1 MNQHELCDRVAR
13 KVAGRW
19 RNKGIQSSSFDEMYQ
34 DAYCKALQ
42 SLPKFDKSAGYDLE
56 GYLYTSANNCVHG
69 EVTRRCHPVS
79 TRSNGYIEDM
89 GRTVI
94 GVVSE
99 DCTTEDG
106 VDYEHLVYLTQ
117 VRTRMED
124 IAKRAKDGQRALACA
139 MGYTTAATA
148 TSNKQERAALYANI
162 RALKADML
170 NDHTLYKMA
179 RDYHA

>member
-1 MNQHELCDRVAR
+1 MTQHELCDRVAH

-19 RNKGIQSSSFDEMYQ
+19 RSKGIQSSSFDEMYQ

-42 SLPKFDKSAGYDLE
+42 VLPKFRESEGELE
-56 GYLYTSANNCVHG
+56 GFLYACANNHVHG

-89 GRTVI
+89 GRKVI
-94 GVVSE
+94 GVVAE
-99 DCTTEDG
+99 DYAAEDG
-106 VDYEHLVYLTQ
+106 IDYEHLVYLTQ
-117 VRTRMED
+117 VRTRMEA

-139 MGYTTAATA
+139 MGYTTASTA
-148 TSNKQERAALYANI
+148 TSSKQECTALYGSI

-170 NDHTLYKMA
+170 NDHTLYQMA